1 MMLFRPLIW
10 DFESLILV
18 VGNAWL
24 QMSVVWANVLA
35 LLLSFIRLAIF
46 TIDAVCVW
54 FKMKVLWLFVAVIV
68 VVIGCVVI
76 DMLWVLV
83 FIDIIL
89 VFVLVA
95 VFRHPG
101 MTSEMES
108 EVVFVVIVVVALVM
122 VVLISKRDVGWV
134 DVLPL
139 GLVVGGEV
147 MTSRL
152 MLFLWGERVWHL
164 RFKVFCNADWVVGF
178 KVFLDSN
185 YMVWVIRLE
194 FFLSRK

>member
-24 QMSVVWANVLA
+24 QMSVVWTNVLA
-35 LLLSFIRLAIF
+35 LLLSLVRLAVF
-46 TIDAVCVW
+46 TIDAVTVW
-54 FKMKVLWLFVAVIV
+54 FKMKVLWLFVGVIV
-68 VVIGCVVI
+68 VVMGLVVV
-76 DMLWVLV
+76 DMLWVLIL
-83 FIDIIL
+83 IDIIL
-89 VFVLVA
+89 VLVLVA

-108 EVVFVVIVVVALVM
+108 EVVLVVIVVVALVM
-122 VVLISKRDVGWV
+122 EVLISKRDVGWV

-147 MTSRL
+147 MASRL
-152 MLFLWGERVWHL
+152 VLLLWGERVWHL
-164 RFKVFCNADWVVGF
+164 RLKVFCNADWVIGF
-178 KVFLDSN
+178 KVFLNSD
-185 YMVWVIRLE
+185 YMVWVVRLK
-194 FFLSRK
+194 FFLSRE